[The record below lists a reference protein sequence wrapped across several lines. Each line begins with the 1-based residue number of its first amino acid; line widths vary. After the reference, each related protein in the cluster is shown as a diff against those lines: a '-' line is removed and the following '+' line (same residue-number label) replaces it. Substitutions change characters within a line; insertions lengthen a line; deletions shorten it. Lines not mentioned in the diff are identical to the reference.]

1 MKKILLLFLL
11 LIPILH
17 LKAQFR
23 LGSSV
28 VTAQFNLQSTYS
40 KINNSSSSNN
50 ADNNVFS
57 NAGQL
62 NLQFEKVYK
71 ENKMY
76 GIGLVVNNF
85 SFSKHYVNYLAGLS
99 FSHRNIFP
107 LKDKYG
113 FNLQTNVS
121 FLGGEYI
128 NSFFGPRNK
137 SFQMQVGAN
146 INGGFYYFLNKNVVL
161 GLNYNLVN
169 FSYSSRTNNEKN
181 SLLFRD
187 SDFSNTDLS
196 INISNSLSLSNLRL
210 SVQYVFQAK
219 K

>member
-1 MKKILLLFLL
+1 MKKILLLLL
-11 LIPILH
+11 LLFPILH
-17 LKAQFR
+17 LKAQFS

-28 VTAQFNLQSTYS
+28 VTAQMNLQSTYS
-40 KINNSSSSNN
+40 KIYNSNSGSNV
-50 ADNNVFS
+50 DNNVFS

-76 GIGLVVNNF
+76 GIGLVVNNV
-85 SFSKHYVNYLAGLS
+85 SFSKNYVNYLAGLS

-107 LKDKYG
+107 IKDKYG
-113 FNLQTNVS
+113 FNLQSNVS

-137 SFQMQVGAN
+137 SFQMQVGAYV
-146 INGGFYYFLNKNVVL
+146 NGGFYYFLNKNVVL
-161 GLNYNLVN
+161 GLNYNLVS
-169 FSYSSRTNNEKN
+169 FDYRSRTNNEKN

>member
-1 MKKILLLFLL
+1 MKKTLLLFLL
-11 LIPILH
+11 LIPILQ
-17 LKAQFR
+17 LKAQFQ

-28 VTAQFNLQSTYS
+28 VSAEINLRSTYS
-40 KINNSSSSNN
+40 KIDFPSNSSTS
-50 ADNNVFS
+50 DYNVFD
-57 NAGQL
+57 NAGQIS
-62 NLQFEKVYK
+62 LQYEKVYK

-76 GIGLVVNNF
+76 GIGLLINNV
-85 SFSKHYVNYLAGLS
+85 SFSKSYVNYLAGLS

-113 FNLQTNVS
+113 FNILTNAN
-121 FLGGEYI
+121 FLAGEYN

-146 INGGFYYFLNKNVVL
+146 INGGFYYFLNKNVVF
-161 GLNYNLVN
+161 GLNYNLLS
-169 FSYSSRTNNEKN
+169 FDYSSRTNHEKN

-187 SDFSNTDLS
+187 SDFNNTDLS

>member
-1 MKKILLLFLL
+1 MKKIILLFLL
-11 LIPILH
+11 LIPILQV
-17 LKAQFR
+17 KAQFR
-23 LGSSV
+23 LSSSV
-28 VTAQFNLQSTYS
+28 VTAQLNLQSTYS
-40 KINNSSSSNN
+40 KYNNSSSLNN
-50 ADNNVFS
+50 AENKVFS

-71 ENKMY
+71 ENRML
-76 GIGLVVNNF
+76 GIGLVVNNV
-85 SFSKHYVNYLAGLS
+85 SFSKNYVNYLAGLS

-146 INGGFYYFLNKNVVL
+146 INSGFYYFLNKNVVL

-169 FSYSSRTNNEKN
+169 FDYSSRTNNTNN
-181 SLLFRD
+181 SLLYRD
-187 SDFSNTDLS
+187 SDYSNTDLS
-196 INISNSLSLSNLRL
+196 INISNSLSLSNFRL

>member
-1 MKKILLLFLL
+1 M
-11 LIPILH
+11 
-17 LKAQFR
+17 
-23 LGSSV
+23 
-28 VTAQFNLQSTYS
+28 
-40 KINNSSSSNN
+40 NN
-50 ADNNVFS
+50 AENKVFS

-71 ENKMY
+71 ENRML
-76 GIGLVVNNF
+76 GIGLVVNNV
-85 SFSKHYVNYLAGLS
+85 SFSKNYVNYLAGLS

-146 INGGFYYFLNKNVVL
+146 INSGFYYFLNKNVVL

-169 FSYSSRTNNEKN
+169 FDYSSRTNNTNN
-181 SLLFRD
+181 SLLYRD
-187 SDFSNTDLS
+187 SDYSNTDLS
-196 INISNSLSLSNLRL
+196 INISNSLSLSNFRL